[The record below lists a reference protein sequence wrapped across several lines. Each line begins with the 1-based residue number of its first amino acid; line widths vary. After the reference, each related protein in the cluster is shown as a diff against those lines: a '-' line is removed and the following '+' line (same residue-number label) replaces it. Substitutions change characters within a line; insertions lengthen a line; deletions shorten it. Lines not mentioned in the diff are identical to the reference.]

1 MKNAQAC
8 GLVSFAADIAQRFL
22 TDIEL
27 VRHDVEILL
36 CL

>member
-1 MKNAQAC
+1 MKNARPG
-8 GLVSFAADIAQRFL
+8 GLVGFAADIAQCFL